1 MRTIMPRATQPRL
14 PPRDRL
20 LHAAEELFMQE
31 GVVRV
36 TVDAIAERAG
46 STKMTLYR
54 HFPSKEKVVEAWI
67 TLLTEDYSAVFD
79 EMAARFPHQ
88 PARQIMGFVH
98 FITDNLDAAAHRGC
112 PFTRTLAEAG
122 EHFPEVRHLIVAHK
136 QRQYQRIVAL
146 CQQAGKED
154 ADALAKEI
162 TLLLEGA
169 QVVAQNSGFS
179 GLAAFATRCI
189 EQKLGVQAG

>member
-1 MRTIMPRATQPRL
+1 MPRATQPRL

-79 EMAARFPHQ
+79 EMAARFPQQ
-88 PARQIMGFVH
+88 PAQQIMGFVH
-98 FITDNLDAAAHRGC
+98 FITDHLDASAHQGC

-122 EHFPEVRHLIVAHK
+122 EQFPEVRCLIVAHK
-136 QRQYQRIVAL
+136 QRQYQRIATL
-146 CQQAGKED
+146 CQQAGKAD

-179 GLAAFATRCI
+179 ELASFTARCI
-189 EQKLGVQAG
+189 EQKLELQAN

>member
-1 MRTIMPRATQPRL
+1 MPRATQPRL

-79 EMAARFPHQ
+79 EMEARFPQQ
-88 PARQIMGFVH
+88 PAQQIMG
-98 FITDNLDAAAHRGC
+98 DR
-112 PFTRTLAEAG
+112 
-122 EHFPEVRHLIVAHK
+122 K
-136 QRQYQRIVAL
+136 S
-146 CQQAGKED
+146 
-154 ADALAKEI
+154 
-162 TLLLEGA
+162 
-169 QVVAQNSGFS
+169 VV
-179 GLAAFATRCI
+179 
-189 EQKLGVQAG
+189 

>member
-1 MRTIMPRATQPRL
+1 MPRATQPRL

-79 EMAARFPHQ
+79 EMAARFPQQ
-88 PARQIMGFVH
+88 PAQQIMGFVH
-98 FITDNLDAAAHRGC
+98 FITEHLDASAHQGC

-122 EHFPEVRHLIVAHK
+122 EQFPEVRRLIVAHK
-136 QRQYQRIVAL
+136 QRQYQRIATL
-146 CQQAGKED
+146 CQQAGKAD

-179 GLAAFATRCI
+179 ELASFTARCI
-189 EQKLGVQAG
+189 EQKLELQAN

>member
-1 MRTIMPRATQPRL
+1 MPRATQPRL

-79 EMAARFPHQ
+79 EMEARFPQQ
-88 PARQIMGFVH
+88 PAQQIMGFVH
-98 FITDNLDAAAHRGC
+98 FITDHLDSSAHRGC

-122 EHFPEVRHLIVAHK
+122 EQFPEVRRLIVAHK
-136 QRQYQRIVAL
+136 QRQYQRIATL
-146 CQQAGKED
+146 CQQAGKAD
-154 ADALAKEI
+154 ADVLAKEI

-179 GLAAFATRCI
+179 ELASFTARCI
-189 EQKLGVQAG
+189 EQKLEAQVN

>member
-1 MRTIMPRATQPRL
+1 MPRATQPRL

-79 EMAARFPHQ
+79 EMAARFPQQ
-88 PARQIMGFVH
+88 PAQQIMGFVH
-98 FITDNLDAAAHRGC
+98 FITDHLDASAHQGC

-122 EHFPEVRHLIVAHK
+122 EQFPEVRRLIVAHK
-136 QRQYQRIVAL
+136 QRQYQRIATL
-146 CQQAGKED
+146 CQQAGKAD

-179 GLAAFATRCI
+179 GLASFTARCI
-189 EQKLGVQAG
+189 EQKLEAQAN